1 MIKKYS
7 PEYWLHH
14 YEYVMGYK
22 KKLDIDKS
30 NEKWTKT
37 GLTKILDG
45 EFPYGWIGENGAI
58 ALIEFIKLY
67 HSDKLENII
76 ILMIKY
82 IETLQIKNNKPYR
95 KIYNFYLNVKNE
107 HIQQLKDNKP

>member
-7 PEYWLHH
+7 SEYWLHH

-22 KKLDIDKS
+22 EKLDIDTS
-30 NEKWTKT
+30 NEKWTKA
-37 GLTKILDG
+37 GLTKILNG
-45 EFPYGWIGENGAI
+45 KFPYGWTGKNGAI

-67 HSDKLENII
+67 HSDKLKNII
-76 ILMIKY
+76 TLMIEY
-82 IETLQIKNNKPYR
+82 IESLQTKDKPYK

-107 HIQQLKDNKP
+107 YI